1 MAEWSIAHAWK
12 ACVVKS
18 NREFE
23 SLSLRHSSE
32 CFFLQKFQTVLLFL
46 RAIVVSNRARIAYRF
61 PEFFS
66 SHIFFSVRIASKI
79 ERTERERKAS
89 KSERVLMVCN

>member
-23 SLSLRHSSE
+23 SLSLRHSTE
-32 CFFLQKFQTVLLFL
+32 FFRKFQTIFLSLQTHCRFNLVQHGVFLFSVLLCFYFL
-46 RAIVVSNRARIAYRF
+46 PHFLFGAQNF
-61 PEFFS
+61 
-66 SHIFFSVRIASKI
+66 
-79 ERTERERKAS
+79 
-89 KSERVLMVCN
+89 

>member
-23 SLSLRHSSE
+23 SLSLRHSPG
-32 CFFLQKFQTVLLFL
+32 CFFRKFQAIFCLIGLLSLQFGVGRGVFVLRFDVFLLPPLFPF
-46 RAIVVSNRARIAYRF
+46 RCAYF
-61 PEFFS
+61 
-66 SHIFFSVRIASKI
+66 
-79 ERTERERKAS
+79 
-89 KSERVLMVCN
+89 